1 MNVRLG
7 ILFAAAAALA
17 ATPAVAD
24 PDKLYVLLGSHHVD
38 VQPGYQPFVEV
49 NPGVMAFYE
58 QDGFDLVFG
67 AYRNSFGKM
76 SVSVAASKTL
86 FQGRNASLAVFAGAA
101 IYPGNGANFAV
112 HAGDLVP
119 MIGIT
124 VELGPTF
131 LSVLPGDGASHDAM
145 VAYGLKFEF

>member
-1 MNVRLG
+1 MFPR
-7 ILFAAAAALA
+7 ILSFACFAALS

-24 PDKLYVLLGSHHVD
+24 PEKLYLLLGSHHVD
-38 VQPGYQPFVEV
+38 TQPGYQPFVEV
-49 NPGVMAFYE
+49 NPGVMAFYA
-58 QDGFDLVFG
+58 QDDFDLVFG

-86 FQGRNASLAVFAGAA
+86 FQGRDASLSVFAGAA
-101 IYPGNGANFAV
+101 IYPGNGQNFAI

-119 MIGIT
+119 MIGVT

-131 LSVLPGDGASHDAM
+131 ISVLPGDGASHDAV
-145 VAYGLKFEF
+145 VAYGLKIEF